1 MGGLVGAWACLRYT
15 HMVEYAAH
23 GQQNS
28 VFYSNNEWEGNSGG
42 QQLQVRSSGLTATR
56 KEA

>member
-1 MGGLVGAWACLRYT
+1 MGGLVGAWAHLRDT
-15 HMVEYAAH
+15 DVVEYAAH

-42 QQLQVRSSGLTATR
+42 RQLQVRSSGLTATH